1 MRISIRRLVGLGLI
15 LITALFAVLVIV
27 NGSSVSAYRQNTLQ
41 IAEEILPQQ
50 RLLNQLRASL
60 SDARFESLMYVVT
73 GEEEHRQ
80 SHTFSDTRT
89 RDLMA
94 SLSAL
99 LSEDDTNQEL
109 GNNAFN
115 VVTTTV
121 NRLLTLT
128 EEAVIRQRK
137 GESASALDVVKQFDD
152 AMQVANNA
160 LNTFEINL
168 QNESNQVLETA
179 KSNPL
184 LFTRIVGIITFGL
197 IVGFFIT
204 LIRLVASPLKT
215 LQAATL
221 AVAAGDRSQRV
232 GVTNQN
238 ELGDL
243 AAAFNTMVAQVAE
256 QERLQEQQL
265 AVATAAR
272 REAEAARAEIGA
284 QLETIEQQRSV
295 IQEMTVPILP
305 LSSTA
310 IVLPLIG
317 ALDSRR
323 LVALEERALQA
334 VQQGKIR
341 HLIID
346 ITGVPV
352 VDSQVAQGLINV
364 VQAAR
369 LLGAKALLVGVRPE
383 VAQALVTLG
392 IDLNQ
397 VTTCGTLQEGIAQA
411 V

>member
-15 LITALFAVLVIV
+15 LITALFALLVIV

-50 RLLNQLRASL
+50 QLLNQLRASL

-73 GEEEHRQ
+73 SEEEHRQ
-80 SHTFSDTRT
+80 SHGFSDTRT

-109 GNNAFN
+109 ANNAFN

-128 EEAVIRQRK
+128 EEAVIRQRN
-137 GESASALDVVKQFDD
+137 GNSASALDVVKQFDD
-152 AMQVANNA
+152 AMLVANNA
-160 LNTFEINL
+160 LNTFEVNL

-197 IVGFFIT
+197 IVGFFVT

-232 GVTNQN
+232 EVTNQN